1 MKKVLA
7 LVLTAILLLCSF
19 AMAEETIK
27 IGFANLTDS
36 GDYMVWVKKGMQQ
49 AAEAAGVEL
58 ICVDNEGDGVKA
70 VQNIDTLISAGVDA
84 VIEYMNDTTVNSQIK
99 DMLDAAG
106 IPCVAVDVPV
116 ENANGKAAYMGG
128 DNYTAGF
135 ICGENLG
142 QAAIDKWGGEIDL
155 YISVE
160 TMSNGETNTLRNGGI
175 LDGIR
180 SKIEVPDE
188 KIVRVDGKD
197 TTAEAQKV
205 VTDALTANQGAKKI
219 LIGCHQDDETQGAFA
234 AVEIA
239 NRQEHVILAGC
250 GPFGATFVNLRKDEP
265 NFWIGSASFSPEQY
279 GPVAIPLA
287 IALAKGEEV
296 PENSYVTHY
305 FLTQANIDEYYPE

>member
-7 LVLTAILLLCSF
+7 LVLVAIMLLCSV

-160 TMSNGETNTLRNGGI
+160 TMSNGETNTLRNGGRQPQVGQQPDKRVGTGNDKEDGPHGLTSI
-175 LDGIR
+175 ISRLDQALQ
-180 SKIEVPDE
+180 
-188 KIVRVDGKD
+188 VDLPVDKHGHDNGVQAGHGSRFGWGKES
-197 TTAEAQKV
+197 AVNAAQ
-205 VTDALTANQGAKKI
+205 NNHW
-219 LIGCHQDDETQGAFA
+219 HQD
-234 AVEIA
+234 
-239 NRQEHVILAGC
+239 RQDG
-250 GPFGATFVNLRKDEP
+250 
-265 NFWIGSASFSPEQY
+265 
-279 GPVAIPLA
+279 
-287 IALAKGEEV
+287 
-296 PENSYVTHY
+296 
-305 FLTQANIDEYYPE
+305 FLECL